1 MKYHIY
7 GFCAVNGTKTTQKC
21 SIYTNDIEAERKRIK
36 KEFHA
41 EYVYLYYEE
50 KE

>member
-7 GFCAVNGTKTTQKC
+7 GFCAVNGVKVTEKC
-21 SIYTNDIEAERKRIK
+21 SIDTNDIEAERKRIK
-36 KEFHA
+36 DDLNA